1 MSACNEIS
9 CPLQDTH
16 TCICRKDSHS
26 THNRHQAQVSGG
38 QVRSFSSSSRLFKNH
53 HLHVIQAILALQAS
67 APISSSHSPLSGN
80 LTKAIACF
88 RVADQC
94 MKGVPRGLVPLTNW
108 ENMMLLEIWVASML
122 PSIAAHA
129 SVCSTQNNPERQHSH
144 QLYCS
149 SSVMVC
155 WSCTKHVVRHLVFG
169 SLRDVRPKGCT
180 LVGRTITSLCVT

>member
-9 CPLQDTH
+9 RPPRIHIHAYVGKIHILHITGTRHKLVEAKSVHSVPALVSSKIITYMSVRPL
-16 TCICRKDSHS
+16 
-26 THNRHQAQVSGG
+26 
-38 QVRSFSSSSRLFKNH
+38 
-53 HLHVIQAILALQAS
+53 ILAPQLS

-94 MKGVPRGLVPLTNW
+94 MKDVPCGLVPLTNW

-129 SVCSTQNNPERQHSH
+129 SVCSTQNDSKRQHSH

-149 SSVMVC
+149 VLTWSVGLIPSM
-155 WSCTKHVVRHLVFG
+155 
-169 SLRDVRPKGCT
+169 
-180 LVGRTITSLCVT
+180 